1 LSPACKPLIS
11 APIEDP
17 VIEAAVLTQRAD
29 HADARESARAAGA
42 QDQEYRNDLVRHA
55 FHSYAIRFVHDTDGV
70 FRKGRVT

>member
-1 LSPACKPLIS
+1 
-11 APIEDP
+11 
-17 VIEAAVLTQRAD
+17 VLTQRAD

-55 FHSYAIRFVHDTDGV
+55 FHSYASRFVHDTDGV